1 VQKRT
6 NLLLITVIVLA
17 AVLAGMQ
24 PRTNVA
30 AQAGSASGLIDAVNV
45 YRGQFG
51 LAGYSVDGGL
61 MSLAQAQADYMASIQ
76 TCTHTRADGSTAA
89 DYGISAENVA
99 CGYNLTIDGA
109 IYYQWADDL
118 HNATM
123 VGPDTGL
130 VGAGVATSGDNVYYA
145 LAVKRLSG
153 EFVSRAP
160 AQTNQQGTPAA
171 TQLQQVVIEPL
182 VTSTMS
188 PDGSITHIVRYGE
201 TLIQIADAYGIT
213 LTELYAANP
222 DIDPAKPIYYEGE
235 AIIIKLPYTPTPDV
249 SATPTLPPPTATERP
264 TRTATLSPTPRPTR
278 TITFT
283 PTATPEVFRVPDGVR
298 TGFSIFLIAGCLA
311 GLGVVVYLGFLRSKE

>member
-1 VQKRT
+1 
-6 NLLLITVIVLA
+6 
-17 AVLAGMQ
+17 MQ

-222 DIDPAKPIYYEGE
+222 DIDPAKPIYLKASDHHQAALNAHAY
-235 AIIIKLPYTPTPDV
+235 V
-249 SATPTLPPPTATERP
+249 SAQADPA
-264 TRTATLSPTPRPTR
+264 APTPRSVRPDGDAFSDAR
-278 TITFT
+278 
-283 PTATPEVFRVPDGVR
+283 PTAPLRSPQRPPGSLRVPTVCAP
-298 TGFSIFLIAGCLA
+298 FFIFLIVAVWLA
-311 GLGVVVYLGFLRSKE
+311 WRSGLSGFLRSKE